1 MLVAVTIVTC
11 YYPTTATSYYQSSPS
26 SLPVLYNITHSSH
39 NTHIVYWA
47 GWDVQV
53 PVITKLYTI

>member
-1 MLVAVTIVTC
+1 MVVVTIVTC
-11 YYPTTATSYYQSSPS
+11 YYPTSYYWSSPL
-26 SLPVLYNITHSSH
+26 SLPILYNITHSSH

-53 PVITKLYTI
+53 LVITKLYTI